1 MTETLLSARCD
12 VLWRTRL
19 ASATHESYIL
29 TGARAFLGI
38 SSARWGGVCEV
49 AASARL
55 GFGRRKIASPID
67 LRITCDV
74 LVGSDNIGGIVCLNL
89 AFGF

>member
-12 VLWRTRL
+12 VLWRARPV
-19 ASATHESYIL
+19 SAAHESYIL
-29 TGARAFLGI
+29 TGARAFLGT
-38 SSARWGGVCEV
+38 SSARWGGVREV

-55 GFGRRKIASPID
+55 GLGRRNVASPVD
-67 LRITCDV
+67 LRVTIDA
-74 LVGSDNIGGIVCLNL
+74 LIGSDNIAGVVGLNL